1 MEIIS
6 LQNYNFVCLNNYF
19 RFKTMEK
26 IILIGAGNVAHHL
39 GRSLFGAGHQIIQ
52 VISKNENNAR
62 ALAEK
67 VNADFGTDIRKIKKA
82 DFAII
87 AVNDDAITSVAFQIK
102 NMPFAHTSGSISIE
116 NGGVFYPLQTFSKN
130 IFLNMKEVPF
140 CISAGDKDFEN
151 TLLEVVKSISN
162 NVFRIDENQR
172 KTLHLAAVFACNFS
186 NQMYCIAED
195 LLKKS
200 DLDFE
205 MLKPLI
211 TETANKI
218 KNLSPSNAQTGP
230 AKRNDL
236 ETIKKQIN
244 LLEDDDLKAIYNLIT
259 AQILKQK

>member
-1 MEIIS
+1 M
-6 LQNYNFVCLNNYF
+6 
-19 RFKTMEK
+19 KK

-39 GRSLFGAGHQIIQ
+39 GLSLFGAGHQIIQ
-52 VISKNENNAR
+52 VISKTQNSAKG
-62 ALAEK
+62 LAEK
-67 VNADFGTDIRKIKKA
+67 LNTDFGTDITNIKRA
-82 DFAII
+82 DFVLIAI
-87 AVNDDAITSVAFQIK
+87 NDDTIASVAAQIK
-102 NMPFAHTSGSISIE
+102 NMPFAHTSGSVSIE
-116 NGGVFYPLQTFSKN
+116 NAGVFYPLQTFSKN

-140 CISAGDKDFEN
+140 CISAVDKGFEN
-151 TLLEVVKSISN
+151 TLLEVAKSISN
-162 NVFRIDENQR
+162 NVYQIDENHR

-186 NQMYCIAED
+186 NQMYCVAED

>member
-1 MEIIS
+1 M
-6 LQNYNFVCLNNYF
+6 
-19 RFKTMEK
+19 KK

-39 GRSLFGAGHQIIQ
+39 GISLFGAGHQIIQ

-130 IFLNMKEVPF
+130 IPLDLKKVPF
-140 CISAGDKDFEN
+140 CISAKDIDFEN
-151 TLLEVVKSISN
+151 TLLEVAKSISN
-162 NVFRIDENQR
+162 FVYIINKKQR

-186 NQMYCIAED
+186 NQMYYIAED

-211 TETANKI
+211 VETANKI
-218 KNLSPSNAQTGP
+218 IKNSPLSAQTGP
-230 AKRNDL
+230 AQRKDL
-236 ETIKKQIN
+236 KTIENQID
-244 LLEDDDLKAIYNLIT
+244 LLEDADLKSIYKLIT
-259 AQILKQK
+259 NQILK

>member
-1 MEIIS
+1 M
-6 LQNYNFVCLNNYF
+6 
-19 RFKTMEK
+19 KK

-39 GRSLFGAGHQIIQ
+39 GSALCCVGHQIIQ

-62 ALAEK
+62 ALAER
-67 VNADFGTDIRKIKKA
+67 VNADFGTDITNIKRA
-82 DFAII
+82 DFVLIAI
-87 AVNDDAITSVAFQIK
+87 NDDAIASVAAQIK
-102 NMPFAHTSGSISIE
+102 NMPFAHTSGSVSIE
-116 NGGVFYPLQTFSKN
+116 NGGVFYPLQTFSKSVSVE
-130 IFLNMKEVPF
+130 IKKVPF
-140 CISAGDKDFEN
+140 CITAVDKSFEN
-151 TLLEVVKSISN
+151 TLLEVAKSISN
-162 NVFRIDENQR
+162 IVCQIDENQR

-186 NQMYCIAED
+186 NQMYYIAED

-259 AQILKQK
+259 AQILNQK

>member
-1 MEIIS
+1 M
-6 LQNYNFVCLNNYF
+6 
-19 RFKTMEK
+19 KK

-39 GRSLFGAGHQIIQ
+39 GSALCCVGHQIIQ

-116 NGGVFYPLQTFSKN
+116 NGGVFYPLQTFIKN
-130 IFLNMKEVPF
+130 IFINMKEVPF
-140 CISAGDKDFEN
+140 CISAGDKDFEK
-151 TLLEVVKSISN
+151 TLLEVAKSISN
-162 NVFRIDENQR
+162 NACQIDENQR

-186 NQMYCIAED
+186 NQMYYIAED

-200 DLDFE
+200 DLDFK

-211 TETANKI
+211 VETANKI
-218 KNLSPSNAQTGP
+218 IKNSPLSVQTGP
-230 AKRNDL
+230 AQRKDL
-236 ETIKKQIN
+236 QTIKNQIN
-244 LLEDDDLKAIYNLIT
+244 LLEDDDLKSIYKLIT
-259 AQILKQK
+259 NQILKQK

>member
-1 MEIIS
+1 M
-6 LQNYNFVCLNNYF
+6 
-19 RFKTMEK
+19 KK

-39 GRSLFGAGHQIIQ
+39 GLSLFGAGHQIIQ
-52 VISKNENNAR
+52 VISKTQNSAKR
-62 ALAEK
+62 LAEK
-67 VNADFGTDIRKIKKA
+67 LNTDFGTDITNIKRA
-82 DFAII
+82 DFVLIAI
-87 AVNDDAITSVAFQIK
+87 NDDAIASVAAQIK
-102 NMPFAHTSGSISIE
+102 NIPFAHTSGSVSIE
-116 NGGVFYPLQTFSKN
+116 NAGVFYPLQTFSKN
-130 IFLNMKEVPF
+130 SPLDLKKVPF
-140 CISAGDKDFEN
+140 CISAKDIDFEN
-151 TLLEVVKSISN
+151 TLLEVAKSISN
-162 NVFRIDENQR
+162 FVYITNKKQR

-186 NQMYCIAED
+186 NQMYAVAED

>member
-1 MEIIS
+1 M
-6 LQNYNFVCLNNYF
+6 
-19 RFKTMEK
+19 KK

-39 GRSLFGAGHQIIQ
+39 GSALCCVGHQIIQ

-62 ALAEK
+62 ALAER
-67 VNADFGTDIRKIKKA
+67 VNADFGTDITNIKRA
-82 DFAII
+82 DFVLIAI
-87 AVNDDAITSVAFQIK
+87 NDDAIASVAAQIK
-102 NMPFAHTSGSISIE
+102 NMPFAHTSGSVSIE
-116 NGGVFYPLQTFSKN
+116 NGGVFYPLQTFSKSVSVE
-130 IFLNMKEVPF
+130 IKKVPF
-140 CISAGDKDFEN
+140 CITAVDKSFEN
-151 TLLEVVKSISN
+151 TLLEVANSISN
-162 NVFRIDENQR
+162 IVYPIDEIQR
-172 KTLHLAAVFACNFS
+172 KILHLAAVFACNFS
-186 NQMYCIAED
+186 NQMYYIAED

-259 AQILKQK
+259 AQILNQK

>member
-1 MEIIS
+1 M
-6 LQNYNFVCLNNYF
+6 
-19 RFKTMEK
+19 KK

-39 GRSLFGAGHQIIQ
+39 GLSLFGAGHQIIQ
-52 VISKNENNAR
+52 VISKTQNSAKR
-62 ALAEK
+62 LAEK
-67 VNADFGTDIRKIKKA
+67 LNADFEPDIRKINEA

-87 AVNDDAITSVAFQIK
+87 AVNDDAISFVAKQIK
-102 NMPFAHTSGSISIE
+102 NMPFAHTSGSVCLE

-130 IFLNMKEVPF
+130 IPLDLKKVPF
-140 CISAGDKDFEN
+140 CISAKDIDFEN
-151 TLLEVVKSISN
+151 TLLEVAKSISN
-162 NVFRIDENQR
+162 FVYIINKKQR

-186 NQMYCIAED
+186 NQMYYIAED

-230 AKRNDL
+230 AKRKDL
-236 ETIKKQIN
+236 QTIKNQIN
-244 LLEDDDLKAIYNLIT
+244 LLEDDDLKSIYKLIT
-259 AQILKQK
+259 NQILKQK